1 MFEGTLPARTA
12 ALVHAAALRAGLSP
26 VELSAIPGLD
36 PGLFTE
42 QSLRISSG
50 AVWRIWEL
58 LDAAE
63 GPTAGRLV
71 VDTAERGRLG
81 VWDYLF
87 SSGPTLAES
96 LHTMCELK
104 SVVSTP
110 SVGSSTVV
118 DGGILTVYDTTSSAV
133 TEVIPA
139 MEVFLLG
146 LVLRRMREATGEHLV
161 PVRVALTQPSP
172 RNHRGLI
179 EEFGTARIE
188 FDAPCSALT
197 FIDVGRLP
205 TCSDPHLARIYRH
218 HAELQLASFRVHG
231 DWDGLLRNAIHG
243 SLTHG
248 SIELNDVAHR
258 MSISPRTL
266 QRRLHERGT
275 TWRDALDSVRLEQA
289 TRLLRETELPVDVIA
304 ARIGYADA
312 RAFRRA
318 FIRWKDVPPNTFRK
332 HHRAPSADLASVGRA
347 DRTG

>member
-26 VELSAIPGLD
+26 VELGAIPGLD
-36 PGLFTE
+36 PGLFQD

-58 LDAAE
+58 LDAAD
-63 GPTAGRLV
+63 GPAAGRLV
-71 VDTAERGRLG
+71 TEMAERGRLG

-87 SSGPTLAES
+87 SSGSTLAES

-118 DGGILTVYDTTSSAV
+118 DGGILTVYDTTSSVV
-133 TEVIPA
+133 TAVIPA
-139 MEVFLLG
+139 LEVFLLA

-161 PVRVALTQPSP
+161 PVRVALTQPAP
-172 RNHRGLI
+172 RTHRDLT

-188 FDAPCSALT
+188 FGAPCSALT
-197 FIDVGRLP
+197 FIDVGHLP
-205 TCSDPHLARIYRH
+205 TCRDPHLARIYRH
-218 HAELQLASFRVHG
+218 HAELQLAAFRVHG

-243 SLTHG
+243 SMQKG
-248 SIELNDVAHR
+248 GFELNDVAR
-258 MSISPRTL
+258 RLSISPRTL

-275 TWRDALDSVRLEQA
+275 TWRDALDAVRLEQA
-289 TRLLRETELPVDVIA
+289 TRLLRETDLPVDVIA
-304 ARIGYADA
+304 ARLGYADA

-318 FIRWKDVPPNTFRK
+318 FIRWKDLPPNAFRK
-332 HHRAPSADLASVGRA
+332 SHRPLRVDRA
-347 DRTG
+347 G